1 MQTIR
6 KITDSFARGSP
17 CLFAGSTVPAFFIMG
32 DQRSQQIYRLALV
45 LLTFSGAAALGHQL
59 LWTRRLTDLLG
70 ASAESSVRVFSC
82 FFFGLGL
89 GSALAAVYVPHIK
102 RPFLVLARLEIGI
115 VIFTLPILF
124 LPQLTD
130 WIWPRVGPELLVSW
144 QGGLIKFVLS
154 ALMIV
159 PPATLMGFGFPVIV
173 RGVLAGG
180 FNLGRQGINLYA
192 FNTVGGVLGL
202 MLLAGFVIPTAGAS
216 WSMITTMAIN
226 AGLGLAFWRLHQ
238 RSGKPLAI
246 KESADEKRRLDPWIL
261 AIAGFSGAGVMAAE
275 VAAFKMYTLVATM
288 SFHTPTALLVAVILL
303 LAVSAWLMGPL
314 TRLCGKLSHAIVIY
328 AALAGLCLALAPVIY
343 MAIVTKQH
351 PYLSNPSV
359 LMFMLKFAGIA
370 IVTIGPAIFF
380 AGMLFP
386 VSLKWL
392 GEDGND
398 AKGRRLGWLLA
409 VNGLGG
415 LLGAEITYRWLLPHL
430 GVYQT
435 LGAVGLV
442 YALFAIGFLCWRSA
456 SRSAVSIGFTG
467 VAILAVVGLMVGK
480 LPKIPHVNAKIGFRI
495 IEEKNG
501 REGHLAVV
509 KHSGMGR
516 AIMMSNQYFLG
527 SSRARYMQERQGH
540 LPLLLHPAPRSAGF
554 IGHATGTTPG
564 AAVVH
569 ESVERIVSVEIAG
582 SVIEAATEH
591 FADVN
596 HDIAHVSHARVLN
609 EDGRTY
615 FASCRDSFDVIEADL
630 FLPWGAGV
638 GRLYSREHFASIRDA
653 LRSGGVFCQWLPMYQ
668 LTADQFTVIANTFKQ
683 AFPKTHLFRLT
694 FKTRHPGLAL
704 VGFKDTDLDWNV
716 VARRCAEVRA
726 DNRIGDP
733 SMRHRE
739 GIAMLYFG
747 RYETKKETPLN
758 TLDNLW
764 IELDAARERLTGK
777 PNAKY
782 HIGGLWL
789 KWLQDF
795 PRLFDRPTDGFN
807 HVRMAG
813 LGFTLSNWEQALLQK
828 DRRAPA
834 FESLLSTNL
843 PPVLM
848 NDTNANWI
856 HWPGTKRPVRGVR

>member
-1 MQTIR
+1 
-6 KITDSFARGSP
+6 
-17 CLFAGSTVPAFFIMG
+17 
-32 DQRSQQIYRLALV
+32 
-45 LLTFSGAAALGHQL
+45 LG
-59 LWTRRLTDLLG
+59 
-70 ASAESSVRVFSC
+70 
-82 FFFGLGL
+82 
-89 GSALAAVYVPHIK
+89 K
-102 RPFLVLARLEIGI
+102 
-115 VIFTLPILF
+115 
-124 LPQLTD
+124 
-130 WIWPRVGPELLVSW
+130 
-144 QGGLIKFVLS
+144 
-154 ALMIV
+154 
-159 PPATLMGFGFPVIV
+159 
-173 RGVLAGG
+173 
-180 FNLGRQGINLYA
+180 QGINLYA

-202 MLLAGFVIPTAGAS
+202 MLLAGLVIPAFGAA
-216 WSMITTMAIN
+216 WSMIITMMIN
-226 AGLGLAFWRLHQ
+226 GALGLAFWGVHRK
-238 RSGKPLAI
+238 SGKPLEI
-246 KESADEKRRLDPWIL
+246 KESADEKRRIDPWIL

-314 TRLCGKLSHAIVIY
+314 TRLCGKLSHAIAIFTT
-328 AALAGLCLALAPVIY
+328 LAGLFLALAPVIF
-343 MAIVTKQH
+343 MAIVTKRH

-359 LMFMLKFAGIA
+359 LLFMLKFAGIA

-386 VSLKWL
+386 ASLKWL
-392 GEDGND
+392 GEEGND
-398 AKGRRLGWLLA
+398 AKGRQLGWLLA

-415 LLGAEITYRWLLPHL
+415 LLGAEITYRWLLPRL

-435 LGAVGLV
+435 LGVVGLGYV
-442 YALFAIGFLCWRSA
+442 IFAVAFLVRRAA
-456 SRSAVSIGFTG
+456 SRTGVSIGFT
-467 VAILAVVGLMVGK
+467 AITALTVIGLMTGK
-480 LPKIPHVNAKIGFRI
+480 LPNIPHVNANMGFRV

-516 AIMMSNQYFLG
+516 AIMMSNQYVLG
-527 SSRARYMQERQGH
+527 SSRAKYMQERQAH
-540 LPLLLHPAPRSAGF
+540 LPLLLHPAPRAAGF
-554 IGHATGTTPG
+554 IGHATGMTPG

-569 ESVERIVSVEIAG
+569 DSVEEIVSVEIAG

-596 HDIAHVSHARVLN
+596 HDIAHVAHARVLN

-615 FASCRDSFDVIEADL
+615 FAACREKFDVIEADL

-638 GRLYSREHFASIRDA
+638 GRLYSREHFASVHDA
-653 LRSGGVFCQWLPMYQ
+653 LRPGGIFCQWLPMFQ
-668 LTADQFTVIANTFKQ
+668 LTADQFTVIANTFKE

-704 VGFKDTDLDWNV
+704 VGFKDSDLDWNI
-716 VARRCAEVRA
+716 VAQRCAQVRA

-747 RYETKKETPLN
+747 RYETKKESPLN

-782 HIGGLWL
+782 HLGGLWL
-789 KWLQDF
+789 KWMQDF
-795 PRLFDRPTDGFN
+795 PRLFDRPTGGFN

-813 LGFTLSNWEQALLQK
+813 LGFTISNWEQAILQK
-828 DRRAPA
+828 DQRAAA

-843 PPVLM
+843 PPALM

-856 HWPGTKRPVRGVR
+856 HWPGTKRPVRGAQ

>member
-1 MQTIR
+1 
-6 KITDSFARGSP
+6 
-17 CLFAGSTVPAFFIMG
+17 MG
-32 DQRSQQIYRLALV
+32 NKRSQQVYRLALI
-45 LLTFSGAAALGHQL
+45 LLIFSGAAALGHQM

-70 ASAESSVRVFSC
+70 ASSESSVRVFSC

-89 GSALAAVYVPHIK
+89 GSALAAVYVERIR

-115 VIFTLPILF
+115 IVLTIPILF
-124 LPQLTD
+124 LSELTD
-130 WIWPRVGPELLVSW
+130 WIWPRVGPEVLVSW
-144 QGGLIKFVLS
+144 QGGLIKFGLS

-180 FNLGRQGINLYA
+180 FDLARQGINLYA

-202 MLLAGFVIPTAGAS
+202 LLLAGLVIPAAGAS
-216 WSMITTMAIN
+216 WSMIAVMAIN
-226 AGLGLAFWRLHQ
+226 AGLGVAFWRLHRQ
-238 RSGKPLAI
+238 NGKSLDI
-246 KESADEKRRLDPWIL
+246 KESPAEDRRLDPWIL

-303 LAVSAWLMGPL
+303 LAVSAWLMGPI
-314 TRLCGKLSHAIVIY
+314 TRLCGKLSHAIVIF
-328 AALAGLCLALAPVIY
+328 AALAGLCLALAPVIF
-343 MAIVTKQH
+343 MAIVTKKH
-351 PYLSNPSV
+351 PYLANPSV
-359 LMFMLKFAGIA
+359 LVFMLKFAGIA
-370 IVTIGPAIFF
+370 VATIGPAIFF

-386 VSLKWL
+386 ASLKWL
-392 GEDGND
+392 SEEAND
-398 AKGRRLGWLLA
+398 AKGRKLGWLLA
-409 VNGLGG
+409 VNGFGG
-415 LLGAEITYRWLLPHL
+415 LLGAEMTYRWLLPQL

-435 LGAVGLV
+435 LGVVGLV
-442 YALFAIGFLCWRSA
+442 YVLFAAAFLAWRAA
-456 SRSAVSIGFTG
+456 SRNGATIGFTALTG
-467 VAILAVVGLMVGK
+467 FAVVGLMAGK
-480 LPKIPHVNAKIGFRI
+480 LPKIPHVNANMGFRM

-516 AIMMSNQYFLG
+516 AIMMSNQYVLG
-527 SSRARYMQERQGH
+527 SSRAKYMQERQAH
-540 LPLLLHPAPRSAGF
+540 LPLLLHPAPRAAGF
-554 IGHATGTTPG
+554 IGHATGMTPG

-569 ESVERIVSVEIAG
+569 NSVEKIVSVEIAG
-582 SVIEAATEH
+582 SVIEAATDH

-596 HDIAHVSHARVLN
+596 HDIANVAHARVLN

-615 FASCRDSFDVIEADL
+615 FASCSESFDVIEADL

-638 GRLYSREHFASIRDA
+638 GRLYSREHFASVRNA
-653 LRSGGVFCQWLPMYQ
+653 LRPGGIFCQWLPMFQ
-668 LTADQFTVIANTFKQ
+668 LSSDQFTVIANTFKE

-694 FKTRHPGLAL
+694 FKTRHPGIAL
-704 VGFKDTDLDWNV
+704 VGFKETDLDWNV
-716 VARRCAEVRA
+716 IARRCAEIRA
-726 DNRIGDP
+726 GNRVHDP

-747 RYETKKETPLN
+747 RYETKTETPLN

-764 IELDAARERLTGK
+764 IELDAAKERLTGK

-782 HIGGLWL
+782 HIGGRWL
-789 KWLQDF
+789 KWMQDF
-795 PRLFDRPTDGFN
+795 PRLFDRPTVSFD

-813 LGFTLSNWEQALLQK
+813 LGFTLSKWEQAMLQK

-843 PPVLM
+843 PPALM

-856 HWPGTKRPVRGVR
+856 HWPGTKRPVKGVR